1 MAQRQPCSPPVS
13 RRARRA
19 RSCGA
24 SQGLTFF
31 PAIAQPV
38 SITIA
43 SSSAKVTRRRMFSLP
58 LGDGLSLGGM
68 AAVVG
73 ELVRLPRTASPTV
86 NIWRPFA
93 DREDGISS
101 TFSLLVIGASSDRR
115 TDRVGIAGMD
125 ERKFFGGIISPSS
138 ILRSAKLLMGI
149 PTRMTPGNFCAVC
162 RICIGFSSALFFNF
176 NSGSTRCNKSWHI
189 STVFGSRSHR

>member
-1 MAQRQPCSPPVS
+1 
-13 RRARRA
+13 
-19 RSCGA
+19 
-24 SQGLTFF
+24 
-31 PAIAQPV
+31 
-38 SITIA
+38 
-43 SSSAKVTRRRMFSLP
+43 MFSLP

-125 ERKFFGGIISPSS
+125 ERKFFGGIHLSFVDPEISETPDGYSYPDDTRQF
-138 ILRSAKLLMGI
+138 LRRVQDLHW
-149 PTRMTPGNFCAVC
+149 
-162 RICIGFSSALFFNF
+162 FFQ
-176 NSGSTRCNKSWHI
+176 RV
-189 STVFGSRSHR
+189 VFQLQQRQHQMQ